1 MFSYEEGGFVRDDF
15 PFFSQGV
22 HLHKPLVYL
31 DSAATTQ
38 KPQSVIDRMMQ
49 FYLYEYG
56 TVHRAVYNLAANAT
70 DCYCLV
76 REQVRAFIG
85 AALAEEVIFT
95 SGTTDSINLVAK
107 SFGHA
112 FLKAGDEILISYA
125 EHHANIVPWQM
136 LAEEKQLILKV
147 AKVTPL
153 GELDLESFKSLLN
166 EKTKLVS
173 LAYMT
178 NTTGEIYPVKELIA
192 LAHEKGAKVF
202 LDAAQ
207 AASHIAI
214 SVKELDVD
222 FLAFSAHKMYGPTGV
237 GVLYGKKQ
245 LLEKM
250 PPHKGGGDMITKVT
264 FDKTTYQEPPLR
276 FEAGTPMIAEVIG
289 LGAAIEYIQTLG
301 LDKIKAF
308 EAKLLQEAL
317 SQMQA
322 IAEIRFIGE
331 PKNKGPLITFVVKGL
346 HALDVGTLLNVK
358 GVALRTGTLC
368 AQPILEYF
376 GVSSALRISFGVYN
390 TLEDIH
396 RFIHALKETI
406 LLLKPEMTSY

>member
-1 MFSYEEGGFVRDDF
+1 MFTYEEGGFVRDDF
-15 PFFSQGV
+15 PFFSQGT
-22 HLHKPLVYL
+22 HLHKPPVYL
-31 DSAATTQ
+31 DSAATAH
-38 KPQSVIDRMMQ
+38 KPRSVIDRMMQ

-70 DCYCLV
+70 DCYCQV
-76 REQVRAFIG
+76 RELVKEFIG
-85 AALAEEVIFT
+85 ASLAEEIIFT

-107 SFGHA
+107 SFGSA

-147 AKVTPL
+147 ATVTAL
-153 GELDLESFKSLLN
+153 GELDLESFKSLLS

-192 LAHEKGAKVF
+192 LAHQKGAKVL

-207 AASHIAI
+207 AASHISI

-222 FLAFSAHKMYGPTGV
+222 FLAFSGHKMYGPTGI
-237 GVLYGKKQ
+237 GILYGKKE

-250 PPHKGGGDMITKVT
+250 PPHKGGGDMIAKVT
-264 FDKTTYQEPPLR
+264 FSKTTYQEPPLR

-289 LGAAIEYIQTLG
+289 LGAAIEYIQRLG
-301 LDKIKAF
+301 LDKIEVF
-308 EAKLLQEAL
+308 ESKLLQEAL
-317 SQMQA
+317 SQLKA
-322 IAEIRFIGE
+322 IPEVLLIGE

-358 GVALRTGTLC
+358 GVAVRTGTLC
-368 AQPILEYF
+368 AQPILEHF

-396 RFIHALKETI
+396 HFIHALKETI
-406 LLLKPEMTSY
+406 LLLKPEMTF

>member
-1 MFSYEEGGFVRDDF
+1 MFTYEDGGFVRDDF
-15 PFFSQGV
+15 PIFSQEK
-22 HLHKPLVYL
+22 HLHKPPVYL
-31 DSAATTQ
+31 DSAATAQ
-38 KPQSVIDRMMQ
+38 KPRSVIDKMTQ

-70 DCYCLV
+70 DCYCQV
-76 REQVRAFIG
+76 RELVKEFIG
-85 AALAEEVIFT
+85 ACFAEEIIFT

-107 SFGHA
+107 SFGST
-112 FLKAGDEILISYA
+112 FLKAGDEILISCA

-136 LAEEKQLILKV
+136 LAEEKQLVIKV
-147 AKVTPL
+147 AKVTAL
-153 GELDLESFKSLLN
+153 GELDLESFQSLLS

-178 NTTGEIYPVKELIA
+178 NTTGEIYPVKKLIA
-192 LAHEKGAKVF
+192 LAHQQGAKVL

-207 AASHIAI
+207 AASHLSI

-222 FLAFSAHKMYGPTGV
+222 FLAFSGHKMYGPTGI
-237 GVLYGKKQ
+237 GILYGKKE

-264 FDKTTYQEPPLR
+264 FSKTIYQEPPLR

-289 LGAAIEYIQTLG
+289 LGAAIEYIQRLG
-301 LDKIKAF
+301 LDKIEAF
-308 EAKLLQEAL
+308 ESKLLQEAL
-317 SQMQA
+317 SRLKA
-322 IAEIRFIGE
+322 IPEIRLIGE
-331 PKNKGPLITFVVKGL
+331 PKNKGPLITFIVKGL

-358 GVALRTGTLC
+358 GVAVRTGTLC
-368 AQPILEYF
+368 AQPILEHF
-376 GVSSALRISFGVYN
+376 GVSSAVRISFGVYN

-396 RFIHALKETI
+396 HFIHALKETI